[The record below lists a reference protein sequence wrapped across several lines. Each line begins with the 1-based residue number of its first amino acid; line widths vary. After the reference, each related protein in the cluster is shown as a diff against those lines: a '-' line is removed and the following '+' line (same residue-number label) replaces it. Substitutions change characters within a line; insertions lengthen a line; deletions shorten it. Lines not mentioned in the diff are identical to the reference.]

1 MIAISE
7 EALSVIARVTGHP
20 MLDRRSGVRIAP
32 PSGGGRG
39 RALEVR
45 AVNGPD
51 SGDHLLE
58 RGGARLYLSRE
69 AAARVAGCELDARTE
84 PGDRVQFVLRR

>member
-20 MLDRRSGVRIAP
+20 MLERRSGVRIARP
-32 PSGGGRG
+32 TADSGRG
-39 RALEVR
+39 LEVH
-45 AVNGPD
+45 AVNGPGAD
-51 SGDHLLE
+51 DRVVE
-58 RGGARLYLSRE
+58 RDGARLYLSPE
-69 AAARVAGCELDARTE
+69 AAARLAGCELDARTE